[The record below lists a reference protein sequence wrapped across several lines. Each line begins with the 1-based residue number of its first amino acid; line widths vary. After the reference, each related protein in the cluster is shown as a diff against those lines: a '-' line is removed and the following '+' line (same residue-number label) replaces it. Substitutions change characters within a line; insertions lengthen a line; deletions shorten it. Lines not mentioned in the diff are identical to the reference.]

1 MHIWQIALFSVL
13 LAACTPREIRCDS
26 KLTAINPPI
35 GQVISQGSAAG
46 RKP

>member
-35 GQVISQGSAAG
+35 GQVILQGRAAG

>member
-1 MHIWQIALFSVL
+1 MQIWQVALFSVL

-26 KLTAINPPI
+26 KLTAINSPI
-35 GQVISQGSAAG
+35 GQVASKGSAAG